1 MGEVDRLIWEL
12 RSREQWGSGRVEA
25 TEHGVPNVERLTRLD
40 AHAAAIRSYSLLV
53 VPGLLQ
59 RPEYALAT
67 TRAAHPRMSEAT
79 LRRLILMRSARSQA
93 FLDQVRADRLMGLF
107 VIGQQAIVHA
117 AGEGAAEA
125 HVRQLEHLLD
135 VIDTHPQ
142 VTVMILPFQG
152 IPAAFT
158 TQVFMW
164 AFMDGESGETE
175 NRAMPACAYTE
186 DPAGGTYTT
195 RIDDLARWRSVW
207 ADLVTA
213 SLGPAESRSYIAE
226 VLGVRD

>member
-1 MGEVDRLIWEL
+1 MDAVERLIWEL
-12 RSREQWGSGRVEA
+12 RSNEQWGSGRVEA

-40 AHAAAIRSYSLLV
+40 AHAAVIRSCSLLV

-67 TRAAHPRMSEAT
+67 TRAAHPRLPEAT

-93 FLDQVRADRLMGLF
+93 FLDQLRTDRLTGLF
-107 VIGQQAIVHA
+107 VVGQQAIMQA
-117 AGEGAAEA
+117 AGEGAGDA

-135 VIDTHPQ
+135 IIDTHPQ
-142 VTVMILPFQG
+142 IQVLILPFHQ

-164 AFMDGESGETE
+164 AFRNHESGEAE
-175 NRAMPACAYTE
+175 NRATPACAYTE
-186 DPAGGTYTT
+186 TPAGGTYTT
-195 RIDDLARWRSVW
+195 RVDDLARWRSVW
-207 ADLVTA
+207 ADLLTA

-226 VLGVRD
+226 VLGV